1 MIRPNSHHHN
11 TGKAVPDSDYRV
23 IVASRPPP
31 NPLVV
36 ATRGAWHLQTMAS
49 HRRRFPFFLAAALLL
64 LLPASAAAT
73 DVEYCN
79 KSITKGKLVIDV
91 KYFFFHVHSE
101 SHDLCDEASCPA
113 TGEFVLAHEQ
123 TLPSITPPGSYT
135 ITMKLLDGANK
146 ELTCISFGFSI
157 GFISPLAVI

>member
-1 MIRPNSHHHN
+1 
-11 TGKAVPDSDYRV
+11 
-23 IVASRPPP
+23 
-31 NPLVV
+31 
-36 ATRGAWHLQTMAS
+36 MAS
-49 HRRRFPFFLAAALLL
+49 DRRRFPFFLTAALLPFL
-64 LLPASAAAT
+64 FLASAAAT
-73 DVEYCN
+73 DVEYCRQGRDYPVKVSEVEIVPDPVVSGQPATFKISASTD

-101 SHDLCDEASCPA
+101 SHDLCDETTCPV

-135 ITMKLLDGANK
+135 LTMKLLDDRNK

-157 GFISPLAVI
+157 GFISPLALI